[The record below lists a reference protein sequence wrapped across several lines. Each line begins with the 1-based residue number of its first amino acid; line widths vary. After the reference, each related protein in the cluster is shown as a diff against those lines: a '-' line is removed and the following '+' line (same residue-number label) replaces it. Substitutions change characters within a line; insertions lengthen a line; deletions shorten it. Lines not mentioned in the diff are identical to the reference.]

1 MQNYCKTIGA
11 LAAASALV
19 AGNAQAEV
27 EYELHAGYSS
37 TYLFRGLDLG
47 DNLVEAGAN
56 FATEWQGFGFSGGA
70 WFGSFEEGTGAPGV
84 QANSDELDLFAETSK
99 DFGFVTAHVGYIA
112 YLYPTSNTSILPNRN
127 VDSGEV
133 YFSLSHDFGFVNA
146 YATYFWDVVGV
157 DNDGYTEVGLSRS
170 FELNQCLNLNLMTNV
185 GYLVEQSDFTAWTSK
200 VSLDWGFAGQ
210 AKLSP
215 FIAVSVALSDEPN
228 TAYNGSGNELLG
240 GAMISVGF

>member
-37 TYLFRGLDLG
+37 EYLFRGLDLG

-56 FATEWQGFGFSGGA
+56 VATEWEGFGFSAGA
-70 WFGSFEEGTGAPGV
+70 WYGSFEEATGVPGV

-99 DFGFVTAHVGYIA
+99 DLGFVTAHVGYIA
-112 YLYPTSNTSILPNRN
+112 YLYPTSNINTNANSN

-133 YFSLSHDFGFVNA
+133 YFSLSHDFGFVNS
-146 YATYFWDVVGV
+146 YVTYFWDVRVRTTTV
-157 DNDGYTEVGLSRS
+157 T
-170 FELNQCLNLNLMTNV
+170 
-185 GYLVEQSDFTAWTSK
+185 
-200 VSLDWGFAGQ
+200 
-210 AKLSP
+210 
-215 FIAVSVALSDEPN
+215 PN
-228 TAYNGSGNELLG
+228 SA
-240 GAMISVGF
+240 